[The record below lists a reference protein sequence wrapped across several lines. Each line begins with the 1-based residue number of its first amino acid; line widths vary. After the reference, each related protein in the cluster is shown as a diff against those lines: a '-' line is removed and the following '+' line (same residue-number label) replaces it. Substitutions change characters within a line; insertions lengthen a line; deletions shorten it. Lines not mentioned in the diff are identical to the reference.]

1 MQQPDGAS
9 SSAAG
14 CGIGNAEGSA
24 NGCGATMGG
33 MMPGMMGG
41 MMPGMGGGMTMN
53 PMMQMQMMAQMQ
65 QMQMMQQ
72 MAQMN
77 PQYLQAMQQ
86 QQMMQAMQKSKR
98 RNGAGSSSSSSGSSS
113 DSDSSGSGPQSRA
126 LPPNA
131 AMAAM
136 AAMWPN
142 PGAGMGGFPHTPGA
156 VPSMAPTPPA
166 PPPPPGAEES
176 VEAFLARNPV
186 DPEAADRLR
195 ALPPAQRQE
204 VMRRGP
210 VSDTRSPSAVLVARV
225 RDAELGRSGAASEV
239 GIASSPQALT
249 LANTRMAL
257 TNLDDERGRPARRS
271 AKVTIEA
278 MVRDYRL
285 SPGCAWMLRALPP
298 DKQKLAARID
308 PAGQADP
315 SGYVAEQLKRIV

>member
-1 MQQPDGAS
+1 MPEPE
-9 SSAAG
+9 SAAASRREVV
-14 CGIGNAEGSA
+14 AEKADRKGKDKERGKSKA
-24 NGCGATMGG
+24 RRRER
-33 MMPGMMGG
+33 PE
-41 MMPGMGGGMTMN
+41 
-53 PMMQMQMMAQMQ
+53 MQMRKAMMAQQ
-65 QMQMMQQ
+65 QMQMAMMGMGGMGGMGHPAMQ
-72 MAQMN
+72 MAMMQQMN

-98 RNGAGSSSSSSGSSS
+98 RNGGGSSSSSSGSSS
-113 DSDSSGSGPQSRA
+113 DSDSSASGPPPGV

-136 AAMWPN
+136 AAMWPT
-142 PGAGMGGFPHTPGA
+142 PGAGMGGFPHPPGT
-156 VPSMAPTPPA
+156 APPPPA
-166 PPPPPGAEES
+166 PPAPPGAEES

-195 ALPPAQRQE
+195 ALPPTQRQE

-225 RDAELGRSGAASEV
+225 RDAELGRSGVASEA
-239 GIASSPQALT
+239 GIAASPQALA
-249 LANTRMAL
+249 LANTRMAI
-257 TNLDDERGRPARRS
+257 TNIDDERGRPARRS

-315 SGYVAEQLKRIV
+315 SGYVAEQLKHIV

>member
-1 MQQPDGAS
+1 MRKAL
-9 SSAAG
+9 
-14 CGIGNAEGSA
+14 
-24 NGCGATMGG
+24 
-33 MMPGMMGG
+33 
-41 MMPGMGGGMTMN
+41 
-53 PMMQMQMMAQMQ
+53 MAQ
-65 QMQMMQQ
+65 QMQMAMMGMGGHAAMQMAMMQQ
-72 MAQMN
+72 MG

-86 QQMMQAMQKSKR
+86 QQMMQAMAMKSAR
-98 RNGAGSSSSSSGSSS
+98 RCGSSSSSGSGSS
-113 DSDSSGSGPQSRA
+113 DSDSSASGPT
-126 LPPNA
+126 PPTPNV

-142 PGAGMGGFPHTPGA
+142 AGAGMSAFPHSSA
-156 VPSMAPTPPA
+156 SVASLAPVPPA
-166 PPPPPGAEES
+166 PPAPPGADES

-195 ALPPAQRQE
+195 ALPPTQQQE
-204 VMRRGP
+204 VLRRGP

-225 RDAELGRSGAASEV
+225 RDAELGRSGSLLEA
-239 GIASSPQALT
+239 GIVSTPQGLTESSSLM
-249 LANTRMAL
+249 LANVGG
-257 TNLDDERGRPARRS
+257 DERGRPARRS